1 MTKRKRD
8 NAHNWNSAE
17 SQPGVLQRSSVSAL
31 PGYPEKM
38 QVTVSS
44 KQCYLIP
51 ISFRWIIGQN
61 IGCVI
66 KEREE
71 YTILNT
77 SCSTM
82 LQDKMILL
90 LSVTLIFRQ
99 IKEWKENVSLFSTT
113 YCFLKTKGDTLT
125 NCLCVDFLV
134 LHSFLVTDGTGSR
147 YFGPVTGEELRKI
160 FIY

>member
-1 MTKRKRD
+1 MAKRKRD

-17 SQPGVLQRSSVSAL
+17 SQPRVLQRSSASAL

-51 ISFRWIIGQN
+51 INFRWIIGHN

-77 SCSTM
+77 FCSTM
-82 LQDKMILL
+82 LQDTMILL

-99 IKEWKENVSLFSTT
+99 IKELKENVSLFSTT
-113 YCFLKTKGDTLT
+113 YCFLKNRRWYINKLPMCWLLSTTQLSGDWW
-125 NCLCVDFLV
+125 
-134 LHSFLVTDGTGSR
+134 HR
-147 YFGPVTGEELRKI
+147 E
-160 FIY
+160 